1 MPPSAAMGGGR
12 HAEGGTTGGMRTGG
26 TTMGTMASL
35 DESEESGDE
44 ADDKEMEPVRP
55 APRGGPPQ
63 RPRPVSNSLEDP
75 EQWPEPEDENH
86 AVHVAP
92 PKDTAQPSLPAML
105 YGEPSSSVQML
116 SASQLVADLQR
127 LLHSQEIEPKRL
139 LTLPKGVGA
148 DEVQC
153 DVMRSRVSPLFYRCF
168 LRLGG
173 LSSRRICIFEAQ
185 RRADSAVFWWC
196 RSSLPWPPGAG
207 PTRLRAALR
216 TRDEA
221 QGRAG
226 PDGRLGW
233 EAAVWPESPTLRRA
247 SPRRCARAR
256 VSSRVRTMRL
266 RSSTT
271 HGS

>member
-1 MPPSAAMGGGR
+1 
-12 HAEGGTTGGMRTGG
+12 
-26 TTMGTMASL
+26 MGTMASL

-153 DVMRSRVSPLFYRCF
+153 DVMRSSVSPMVYRCF

-185 RRADSAVFWWC
+185 RRADSAVFGGAAAHC
-196 RSSLPWPPGAG
+196 PGLLGLARPGSGLRYALGTRRRAAQLAHGLMEGCNLMEGGCNLIEGCAAAARPGRSRRFCCLQASKPPSLRWAR
-207 PTRLRAALR
+207 PTRMGAPRSC
-216 TRDEA
+216 
-221 QGRAG
+221 GRA
-226 PDGRLGW
+226 RT
-233 EAAVWPESPTLRRA
+233 A
-247 SPRRCARAR
+247 RCKW
-256 VSSRVRTMRL
+256 
-266 RSSTT
+266 
-271 HGS
+271 